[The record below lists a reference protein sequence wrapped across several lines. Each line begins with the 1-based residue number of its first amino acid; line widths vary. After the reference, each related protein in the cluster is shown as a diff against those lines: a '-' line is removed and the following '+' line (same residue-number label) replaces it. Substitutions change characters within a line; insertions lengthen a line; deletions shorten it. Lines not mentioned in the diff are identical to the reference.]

1 VTTGRDYL
9 WLAAILLVAAIA
21 RIVHLNAPLWYDEI
35 LTVTTHLRLPWS
47 GMVTDYSMNHHYFHD
62 LFAKASMDMFGESAW
77 SVRLPAMVF
86 GVAGIAAMWVL
97 ARDIAG
103 PGPAH
108 VTALLLAVSY
118 HHIWFSQNAR
128 GYTALALFSTL
139 GLIAFLRGMRN
150 PTRTAWAAFGLCLAA
165 AVFTHLTGAF
175 FFLALGLVWLGAL
188 VLMRDRTGRVALPL
202 LGALIGIAVT
212 ALVYLPL
219 IPGILATV
227 GEIAGT
233 SSVDVMQEYQSP
245 LWTAVEAMR
254 TAMGSG
260 SGLLS
265 VLVGAA
271 VIALIGLGAGVAHRT
286 EPLFAVAVLLS
297 MAVTVAILMALG
309 MRLWPRFFFVD
320 IGFLMLLI
328 VLGVRRVS
336 GWIGAMLPG
345 GLAQMVWPVAVVA
358 MVAVS
363 CGLAARN
370 YAMPKQDLAGA
381 YALVEAA
388 RKPGE
393 RVYAVGHAATAFTGY
408 FGADWQPVMEEPEYK
423 AAMALPGPVT
433 LVVAFPARSFRR
445 IPALE
450 ADRAGVLTEVKWFPG
465 SLGDGGVVVLH
476 RD

>member
-1 VTTGRDYL
+1 MFRDQTWL
-9 WLAAILLVAAIA
+9 WAILLVAAAA
-21 RIVHLNAPLWYDEI
+21 RIVGLNAPLWYDEM
-35 LTVTTHLRLPWS
+35 LTVTTHLRPSW
-47 GMVTDYSMNHHYFHD
+47 GAFFTDYSMNHHYFHD
-62 LFAKASMDMFGESAW
+62 LFAKASMGLFGDSAW
-77 SVRLPAMVF
+77 AVRLPAMLF
-86 GVAGIAAMWVL
+86 GLASIAAMWVL
-97 ARDIAG
+97 ARDVAG
-103 PGPAH
+103 AGPAH

-139 GLIAFLRGMRN
+139 GMLLFLRGMRE
-150 PTRTAWAAFGLCLAA
+150 PKAATWIGFGLCLAA

-175 FFLALGLVWLGAL
+175 FFVALGLAWLAAL
-188 VLMRDRTGRVALPL
+188 VVMPDRTGRIGLPL
-202 LGALIGIAVT
+202 LGAAVGIGIT

-227 GEIAGT
+227 GSVGDT
-233 SSVDVMQEYQSP
+233 SSLDVMQEYQNP
-245 LWTAVEAMR
+245 IWTAVEAVR
-254 TAMGSG
+254 TGVGSG
-260 SGLLS
+260 GGLLTG
-265 VLVGAA
+265 LVGLL
-271 VIALIGLGAGVAHRT
+271 VVALVGIGAGVAGRT
-286 EPLFAVAVLLS
+286 APLFAPAVLLS
-297 MAVTVAILMALG
+297 MAVTVAILMMLG

-328 VLGVRRVS
+328 VLGVRAVS
-336 GWIGAMLPG
+336 GWIAAVLSA
-345 GLAQMVWPVAVVA
+345 GLARLVWPVAVVA

-393 RVYAVGHAATAFTGY
+393 RVYAVGHAGTAFRDY
-408 FGADWQPVMEEPEYK
+408 FGADWQPVMEDADYK
-423 AAMALPGPVT
+423 AAMAQPGPVT

-445 IPALE
+445 IPALA

>member
-1 VTTGRDYL
+1 VTDRRDYL
-9 WLAAILLVAAIA
+9 WLGVILLVAAVA
-21 RIVHLNAPLWYDEI
+21 RIAHLNAPLWYDEI

-77 SVRLPAMVF
+77 SVRLPAMIF

-97 ARDIAG
+97 ARDVAG

-139 GLIAFLRGMRN
+139 GMIAFLRGMRR
-150 PTRTAWAAFGLCLAA
+150 PTRATWAAFGLCLAA

-202 LGALIGIAVT
+202 LGAAIGIAVT

-227 GEIAGT
+227 GEVAGT

-265 VLVGAA
+265 VLVGVA
-271 VIALIGLGAGVAHRT
+271 VMGLIGLGAGVAHRT

-336 GWIGAMLPG
+336 DWIGAVLPG
-345 GLAQMVWPVAVVA
+345 GLAQTVWPVAVVA

-381 YALVEAA
+381 YALVEAT

-393 RVYAVGHAATAFTGY
+393 RVYAVGHAGTAFRDY
-408 FGADWQPVMEEPEYK
+408 FGADWQPVMEEPEYQ
-423 AAMALPGPVT
+423 AAMAQPGPVT

>member
-1 VTTGRDYL
+1 MTAGRDYL
-9 WLAAILLVAAIA
+9 WLGAILLVAAVA
-21 RIVHLNAPLWYDEI
+21 RIVHLNSPLWYDEI
-35 LTVTTHLRLPWS
+35 LTVTTHLLPGW
-47 GMVTDYSMNHHYFHD
+47 GAFFTDYSMNHHYFHD
-62 LFAKASMDMFGESAW
+62 LFAKATIDTFGESPW
-77 SVRLPAMVF
+77 SVRLPAMLF

-103 PGPAH
+103 AGPAH
-108 VTALLLAVSY
+108 VTALLLAASY

-139 GLIAFLRGMRN
+139 GLIFFLRGMRT
-150 PTRTAWAAFGLCLAA
+150 PRAATWIGFGLCLAA

-175 FFLALGLVWLGAL
+175 FFIALGLAWLAAL
-188 VLMRDRTGRVALPL
+188 VVMPDRTGRVGLPL
-202 LGALIGIAVT
+202 LGAAVGAAVT
-212 ALVYLPL
+212 VIVYLPL

-227 GEIAGT
+227 GEVAGT
-233 SSVDVMQEYQSP
+233 STVDVMQEYQNP
-245 LWTAVEAMR
+245 VWTAVEAVR
-254 TAMGSG
+254 TGIGSG
-260 SGLLS
+260 GGLMTG
-265 VLVGAA
+265 LVGLT
-271 VIALIGLGAGVAHRT
+271 VVALIGIGAVVAGRSA
-286 EPLFAVAVLLS
+286 PLFAPSVVLS
-297 MAVTVAILMALG
+297 IVVTVAILMTLG

-328 VLGVRRVS
+328 VLGVRTVS
-336 GWIGAMLPG
+336 GWIASVFPTA
-345 GLAQMVWPVAVVA
+345 LARLVWPVAVLA

-408 FGADWQPVMEEPEYK
+408 FSADWVPLMEEAEYK
-423 AAMALPGPVT
+423 AAMAVPGPVT
-433 LVVAFPARSFRR
+433 FVVAFPARSFRR
-445 IPALE
+445 IPALD
-450 ADRAGVLTEVKWFPG
+450 ADRADVLTEVKWFPG
-465 SLGDGGVVVLH
+465 TLGDGGVVVLR